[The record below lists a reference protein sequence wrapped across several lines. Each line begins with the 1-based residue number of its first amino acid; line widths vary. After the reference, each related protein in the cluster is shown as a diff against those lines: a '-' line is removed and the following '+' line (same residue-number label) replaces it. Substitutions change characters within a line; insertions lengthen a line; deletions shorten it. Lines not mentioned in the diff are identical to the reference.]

1 MSHNDQV
8 FEAILSLRD
17 KGQMATRDA
26 VITAARMRPTL
37 VDGCLRRLREDGRIV
52 SPVRGVFVPVAQH
65 REAQPVS
72 LTVLPDGMAKLE
84 IGDALIE
91 LTPRERQLLGD
102 VIAPSSLQYSAIS
115 LAEEIREQQ
124 SALRLREK
132 EKIRLESQKKDAA
145 SRPARILK
153 RYRELQGTRN
163 FVKVIAGEEGIT
175 RRHVIRIIRSMSPPQ
190 R

>member
-8 FEAILSLRD
+8 FEAILSLRE
-17 KGQMATRDA
+17 KGQ
-26 VITAARMRPTL
+26 TASRTAIIAASRMPDTI

-52 SPVRGVFVPVAQH
+52 SPVRGMFIPVGQH

-115 LAEEIREQQ
+115 LAEEIREQA
-124 SALRLREK
+124 SAMRLQEYEK
-132 EKIRLESQKKDAA
+132 VRHELSRKNPEKRDE
-145 SRPARILK
+145 RIAK
-153 RYRELQGTRN
+153 RYAELQGNPNRTRI
-163 FVKVIAGEEGIT
+163 IAQEENLT
-175 RRHVIRIIRSMSPPQ
+175 RRQVQRIVNKVMR
-190 R
+190 RT